1 MKLKISGLI
10 LLATISTISLFA
22 QEKKKSSSGKLAP
35 IKEHIVS
42 VTTDYGTMKIKL
54 YNETPQHRDNFLKL
68 AKQGFYDGTLF
79 HRVIK
84 GFMIQGGDP
93 DSKTADA
100 TKMLGGGDIGYTVPA
115 EFNKNFIHKKGAL
128 CAARTENPTKASSG
142 CQFYIVQGKPMSDA
156 ELDQLEMRGGF
167 TYTPEQRNTYKKIGG
182 TPFLDQNYTV
192 YGEVIEGLD
201 VIDKIAAVQ
210 TQPGDRPVKD
220 VKMTVKY
227 NE

>member
-10 LLATISTISLFA
+10 LLVTFSTISLFA

-35 IKEHIVS
+35 IKEHVVS

-68 AKQGFYDGTLF
+68 AKEGFYNGTLF

-84 GFMIQGGDP
+84 SFMIQGGDP

-115 EFNKNFIHKKGAL
+115 EFNKNLIHKKGAL

-142 CQFYIVQGKPMSDA
+142 CQFYIVQGKTMSDA

-167 TYTPEQRNTYKKIGG
+167 KYTPEQRTAYKTVGG

-220 VKMTVKY
+220 LKMTVKVV
-227 NE
+227 E